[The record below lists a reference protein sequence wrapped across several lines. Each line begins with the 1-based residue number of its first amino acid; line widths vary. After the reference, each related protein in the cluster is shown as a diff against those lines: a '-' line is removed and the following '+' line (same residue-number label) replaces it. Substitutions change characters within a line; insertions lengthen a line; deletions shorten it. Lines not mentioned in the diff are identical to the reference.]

1 MSDASL
7 FSQFRDNIAVSN
19 AADISTKYCNITTR
33 LNKDFW
39 DTDSDTA
46 HTLQIG
52 SYGRHTAID
61 GISDLDM
68 AFAIPKTK
76 FDHYKSLGADGPK
89 KMLNDVKDSLRK
101 RYDNGTKIKVD
112 GQVVGVFF
120 SNYHVEVLP
129 AYEDADGHFTHGDT
143 NTGEWKLTK
152 PRPEIRAVNDLN
164 GQTNGNLKNACKMVR
179 AWRNQVGL
187 KMGGLLIDTLV
198 YNFFNEHDDY
208 DNATFKDYP
217 KMFVSLFSYLGGLD
231 EQEYW
236 YAPGSNQRVKCK
248 SKFQPKAKKAA
259 RRCQEAVDETE
270 ENKKI
275 KHWKK
280 VFGRKFPN
288 ETIAAES
295 AQKTAALVLSFDRE
309 QFIEDSV
316 PVDVRYELTIEGE
329 VRQGNAVLDR
339 IRQALRRREAVP
351 LGRHLRFYVS
361 DCDVPEPYAVMWKVR
376 NQGQIAVD
384 RKMLRGEI
392 TFDKDSLK
400 QRFETSDF
408 SGNHYV
414 EAYAIKDGVCVARGR
429 LKVPL

>member
-19 AADISTKYCNITTR
+19 ADDISTKYCNITSR

-68 AFAIPKTK
+68 AFSIPKTK
-76 FDHYKSLGADGPK
+76 FDHYRSLGVDGPK
-89 KMLNDVKDSLRK
+89 TMLNDVKDSLRK

-129 AYEDADGHFTHGDT
+129 AYEDTDGNFTHGDT

-152 PRPEIRAVNDLN
+152 PRPEIIAVNDLN
-164 GQTNGNLKNACKMVR
+164 AETNRNLKTACKMVR
-179 AWRNQVGL
+179 SWRNHVGL

-208 DNATFKDYP
+208 DRATFKDYP
-217 KMFVSLFSYLGGLD
+217 KMFGSLFSYLGGLD

-236 YAPGSNQRVKCK
+236 YAPGSRQRVKCK

-259 RRCQEAVDETE
+259 KRCQEAIDETE
-270 ENKKI
+270 ESKKI

-280 VFGRKFPN
+280 VFGRKFPSRMA
-288 ETIAAES
+288 TADS
-295 AQKTAALVLSFDRE
+295 VQKSAALVLSFDRE
-309 QFIEDSV
+309 EFIEDSV
-316 PVDVRYELTIEGE
+316 PVDVRYELIIEGE
-329 VRQGNAVLDR
+329 VRHGNSVQDR

-351 LGRHLRFYVS
+351 LGRHLRFYVAE
-361 DCDVPEPYAVMWKVR
+361 CDVPKPYALMWKVR
-376 NQGQIAVD
+376 NQGQVAED

-392 TFDKDSLK
+392 TWDKDGLE
-400 QRFETSDF
+400 QRYETSDF